1 MVALNPTTPCCGLY
15 CLVSMSSGK
24 PSSPYTFQ
32 NVFPCTVDVGSAL
45 FFERVSEGVARWAG
59 VP

>member
-1 MVALNPTTPCCGLY
+1 MPCCGLY